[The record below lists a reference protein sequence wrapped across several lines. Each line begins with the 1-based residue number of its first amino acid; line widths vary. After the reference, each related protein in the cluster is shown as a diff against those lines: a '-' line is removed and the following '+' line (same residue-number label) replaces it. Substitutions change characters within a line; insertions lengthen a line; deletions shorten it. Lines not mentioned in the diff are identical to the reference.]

1 MTAAGKIN
9 WKAEVSD
16 NYYNIVLWHKQKAN
30 TTANIKNKLT

>member
-16 NYYNIVLWHKQKAN
+16 NYYNIVLWHKQKA
-30 TTANIKNKLT
+30 TANIKK